1 MEEWKLKE
9 ICELIVDCPHS
20 TAKNE
25 GYGYP
30 LIRTPN
36 VGKGRLLLQGVHR
49 VNDEV
54 YNARNERAV
63 PSEGDIILAR
73 EAPVGNAAIIMPGQK
88 VCLGQRVVLIRAN
101 KSMVN
106 PMFLVY
112 YLLSDEIQHR
122 LKNNA
127 NGAVVAHLNMEEIRN
142 LKVSIPDIKI
152 QNSVAGI
159 LSSLDDKI
167 ECNRRIND
175 NFAFSFLLLTCFVL
189 WLLKLIND
197 NLEQQAQAL
206 FKSWFVDFEPFKD
219 GEFVESEM
227 GKTPKDLSVK
237 RVSEI
242 PHTIETGRRPK
253 GGVGEISSGVPSV
266 GAEHVKGLGNY
277 DYSKTKY
284 ITEEYAASL
293 KTGKV
298 NGYEL
303 LIYKDGGKPGYF
315 IPNYSIFGEG
325 YPFEECFLNEHVF
338 KLDFGDKGYNAFCYF
353 YFWTDYVI
361 NYLNAQGG
369 KAAIPG
375 INRQDIENIQI
386 FAPENELVK
395 RFGDIVLPSIRQILF
410 NCKESRRLSQLRDA
424 LLPRLM
430 SGELKVN
437 EIEMP

>member
-1 MEEWKLKE
+1 MEEWKEYKLNEITTMKNGKKRPQGFGVFPVYGGNGIMDNTDCFNSERTIIVGRVGAYCGCVYECDGKCWVSDNAIAVYAKDLVDFYFLYYLMTTLDFHHHHIGGAQPLMTQDIIGDFTIKLPSLSVQKE
-9 ICELIVDCPHS
+9 I
-20 TAKNE
+20 
-25 GYGYP
+25 
-30 LIRTPN
+30 
-36 VGKGRLLLQGVHR
+36 
-49 VNDEV
+49 
-54 YNARNERAV
+54 
-63 PSEGDIILAR
+63 
-73 EAPVGNAAIIMPGQK
+73 
-88 VCLGQRVVLIRAN
+88 
-101 KSMVN
+101 
-106 PMFLVY
+106 
-112 YLLSDEIQHR
+112 
-122 LKNNA
+122 
-127 NGAVVAHLNMEEIRN
+127 
-142 LKVSIPDIKI
+142 VSILK
-152 QNSVAGI
+152 
-159 LSSLDDKI
+159 SLDDKI

-175 NFAFSFLLLTCFVL
+175 NFTLSFLLLTCFVL
-189 WLLKLIND
+189 WLLKLRND
-197 NLEQQAQAL
+197 NLEHQARTL
-206 FKSWFVDFEPFKD
+206 FKSWFIDYEPWKD
-219 GEFVESEM
+219 GDFVETEIGRM
-227 GKTPKDLSVK
+227 PKDLLVK

-253 GGVGEISSGVPSV
+253 GGVGEISFGVPSV

-293 KTGKV
+293 KTGKI

-353 YFWTDYVI
+353 YFWTDYVM